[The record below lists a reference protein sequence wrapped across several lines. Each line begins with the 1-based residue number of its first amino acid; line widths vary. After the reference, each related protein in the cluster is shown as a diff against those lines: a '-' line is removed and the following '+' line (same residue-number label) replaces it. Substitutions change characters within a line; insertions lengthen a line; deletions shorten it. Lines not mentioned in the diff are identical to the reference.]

1 MIEAK
6 STLPRSAIVLV
17 GATLFTLVI
26 AVVLYFHVGGTKTVR
41 EEPLEVI
48 KAYLKASYAR
58 DSAAAYR
65 YISSRDQLVWD
76 ESSYASQYGKLTG
89 FALDLARKLADS
101 MEIWVMEQR
110 AEAEQVSYK
119 IGYSVPAAD
128 ELASLL
134 FDWDPDKLNVLS
146 RSQQQELL
154 KTLEK
159 TLNDGKMI
167 TIKGQESFSLI
178 ADQQRWKIFH
188 DWASGTKVRFNIT
201 LPPSS
206 GIDVQLVNSQFLVK
220 REEAFQ
226 IVLKIKNRNQ
236 QPVLARI
243 IHDVE
248 PADMADSI
256 DMIACGALQPLT
268 LEPGNVQEIS
278 SAYMIKDETR
288 AGTKIA
294 ITYEFQLESLV
305 SEKRDHSKTN
315 AVKRVRKNAA

>member
-6 STLPRSAIVLV
+6 STLPRSSIVLV

-26 AVVLYFHVGGTKTVR
+26 AVVLYFHAGGTKTVR
-41 EEPLEVI
+41 EEPFEVI

-76 ESSYASQYGKLTG
+76 ESSYASQYGNLTG

-248 PADMADSI
+248 PADVADSI

-305 SEKRDHSKTN
+305 SEKPTI
-315 AVKRVRKNAA
+315 RKQTQ